1 MEVYHVYGDMKQV
14 ITIVSTSFLMILSAC
29 GQGNYSSQK
38 ATTTDSIT
46 QKPNLMKS
54 KTKPDSAEMNK
65 LRSEVKDGKTKTF
78 NQLTEFEKSVI
89 EQKGTERAYTGEYY
103 DHKGTGVYVCRK
115 CDAPLYY
122 SSDKFD
128 SHCGWPSFDDEI
140 KGAVRR
146 QTDIDGHRI
155 EIICN
160 NCQGHLGHV
169 FSGEG
174 FTPKDTRHCVNS
186 VSIKFIPYEKSDGQ

>member
-1 MEVYHVYGDMKQV
+1 MKQV
-14 ITIVSTSFLMILSAC
+14 ITIVSTSFLLSLSAC
-29 GQGNYSSQK
+29 GQGRDTSHE
-38 ATTTDSIT
+38 TRTTDSIT
-46 QKPNLMKS
+46 QKQNLMKS
-54 KTKPDSAEMNK
+54 ETKPDSAEMNE
-65 LRSEVKDGKTKTF
+65 LQSEVKDGKTKSF
-78 NQLTEFEKSVI
+78 NHLTEFEKSVI

-140 KGAVRR
+140 KGAVKR
-146 QTDIDGHRI
+146 QTDIDGRRV